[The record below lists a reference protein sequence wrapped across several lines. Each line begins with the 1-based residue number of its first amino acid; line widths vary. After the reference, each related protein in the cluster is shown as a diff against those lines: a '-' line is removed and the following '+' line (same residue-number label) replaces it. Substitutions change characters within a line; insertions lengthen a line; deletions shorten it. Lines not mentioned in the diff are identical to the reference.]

1 MEEERESNGRNG
13 REMEEDWKR
22 NGRAMEEQWKRN
34 GNGIKEEWK
43 GGGMEGGWMGK
54 RTDGGKGRL
63 LRGGK

>member
-1 MEEERESNGRNG
+1 MEEQF
-13 REMEEDWKR
+13 KR
-22 NGRAMEEQWKRN
+22 NGS
-34 GNGIKEEWK
+34 GIKEEGK